1 MVVEEG
7 VLGSRTYDS
16 RLNGYTKYA
25 EMSCGSGC
33 RSAGSVTG
41 LGSEI
46 EGDLMS
52 GTREARAYSWL
63 VALLP
68 LRVDPPA
75 AGWDVEVEAA
85 MVVVDVMEEQE
96 KGRRG
101 TDRVTPNLH

>member
-1 MVVEEG
+1 MVVDDG

-63 VALLP
+63 EALP
-68 LRVDPPA
+68 PVRVDPPA
-75 AGWDVEVEAA
+75 AGCDVDVEAA
-85 MVVVDVMEEQE
+85 MVVDVMVEE
-96 KGRRG
+96 KSVGVARTG
-101 TDRVTPNLH
+101 